1 MCGRER
7 GWSEVRDTWRVA
19 AGSAAAGLAVALTA
33 VAVAGPWD
41 FGQRTAERARAA
53 SWDRGSGADHT
64 GAGLPGGPAPAPS
77 AAEVLTALGAAPA
90 GKTRKER
97 GGRGDEAAGKAA
109 PEPGE
114 AAPEP
119 GEAPAPAPAA
129 LADTLQPLL
138 EDTVLGTLRTASVV
152 DVATGRELYGARAGR
167 GVAPAST
174 VKIATAVA
182 ALSAL
187 GPDHRIPTRVVWD
200 PDGER
205 VFLVGGGDPTVT
217 PAALRRLA
225 DTTARELRERGVKRV
240 EPAHDISLY
249 SGPVR
254 HPIGPNENIAPVVAL
269 MVNEGRL
276 DDSTSGP
283 APRSGDPAR
292 DAAGIFTDRLR
303 ERGVDVERPEH
314 PGRARRAPR
323 GAEELAVHRSAP
335 LAELVERM
343 MLHSDNDIGEA
354 LFRQTAVA
362 RGEPASFAGAGR
374 AVRAQ
379 LAQLT
384 GDGRTLPLKGARF
397 ADGSGLDRSGRV
409 SAGLLTR
416 LLALAADPARPELR
430 SVLTGLPVARF
441 SGTLGGRYDDEATRT
456 GAGLVRAKTGTLTGI
471 NTLAGTVVDAD
482 GRLLAFAF
490 TASGTTDRYGAHDAL
505 DRLAA
510 ALANCGCR

>member
-7 GWSEVRDTWRVA
+7 GWSEVRDTWRVV
-19 AGSAAAGLAVALTA
+19 AGSAAAGLAVAVTA

-41 FGQRTAERARAA
+41 SGQRTAERARAA
-53 SWDRGSGADHT
+53 SWDRGSGTDHT
-64 GAGLPGGPAPAPS
+64 GAGPAPAPS

-90 GKTRKER
+90 GEGREGR
-97 GGRGDEAAGKAA
+97 GGRGEEAA
-109 PEPGE
+109 GE

-119 GEAPAPAPAA
+119 GEAPAPDPAA
-129 LADTLQPLL
+129 LADTLRPLL
-138 EDTVLGTLRTASVV
+138 EDGVLGTLRTASVV

-167 GVAPAST
+167 AVAPAST

-200 PDGER
+200 ADGER
-205 VFLVGGGDPTVT
+205 VFLIGGGDPTVT

-225 DTTARELRERGVKRV
+225 DATARELGERGVRRV
-240 EPAHDISLY
+240 EPAYDVSLY

-276 DDSTSGP
+276 DDSTRGP

-303 ERGVDVERPEH
+303 ERGIGIEGSEH
-314 PGRARRAPR
+314 PGRAREAPR

-343 MLHSDNDIGEA
+343 MLHSDNDIAEA

-362 RGEPASFAGAGR
+362 RGEPAGFAGAGR

-379 LAQLT
+379 LAEY
-384 GDGRTLPLKGARF
+384 GRALPLEGARF

-416 LLALAADPARPELR
+416 LLVLAADPARPELR
-430 SVLTGLPVARF
+430 SALTGLPVARF

-490 TASGTTDRYGAHDAL
+490 AASGTTDRYGAHEAL

-510 ALANCGCR
+510 ALADCGCR

>member
-1 MCGRER
+1 M
-7 GWSEVRDTWRVA
+7 RDTWRVA
-19 AGSAAAGLAVALTA
+19 AGSAAAGLAVAVAA

-41 FGQRTAERARAA
+41 SGQRTAERARAA

-90 GKTRKER
+90 GEGREGR
-97 GGRGDEAAGKAA
+97 GGRGE
-109 PEPGE
+109 E

-138 EDTVLGTLRTASVV
+138 EDGVLGTLRTASVV
-152 DVATGRELYGARAGR
+152 DVATGRELYGAGAGR
-167 GVAPAST
+167 SVVPAST

-200 PDGER
+200 ADGER

-225 DTTARELRERGVKRV
+225 DATARELGERGVKRI
-240 EPAHDISLY
+240 EPAHDTSLY
-249 SGPVR
+249 SGPAR
-254 HPIGPNENIAPVVAL
+254 HPIGPNENIAPVSAL

-276 DDSTSGP
+276 DDSTRGP
-283 APRSGDPAR
+283 APRSDDPAR
-292 DAAGIFTDRLR
+292 DAAEIFTDRLR
-303 ERGVDVERPEH
+303 ERGVGVERPGH
-314 PGRARRAPR
+314 PGRARKAPE

-335 LAELVERM
+335 LADLVERM
-343 MLHSDNDIGEA
+343 MLHSDNDIAEA
-354 LFRQTAVA
+354 LFRQAAVA

-379 LAQLT
+379 LA
-384 GDGRTLPLKGARF
+384 GYGRALPLKGTRF

-416 LLALAADPARPELR
+416 LLVLAADPARPELR

-482 GRLLAFAF
+482 GRLLVFAF
-490 TASGTTDRYGAHDAL
+490 TASGTTDRQGAHEAL